1 MDLSNKKVA
10 VLGAAKSGLAA
21 AALLCRKGARVYMSE
36 QGGIEKFPPDFLSW
50 ARAEG
55 VEIEAGGHT
64 REFIAGSALVVTSPG
79 VPYLA
84 PPLVWA
90 REQGIKIWGEIELAF
105 QYCPLPVIAV
115 TGSNG
120 KTTVVT
126 LITQVLN
133 AAGKKAVLCGN
144 VGTPFCDCVDKL
156 ADAEFVVLEVSS
168 FQLETI
174 EHFRPLIGVCLNFS
188 QNHLDR
194 HKDMEEYFAAK
205 KRMFENQTPGDY
217 AILND
222 QSELFKDAAKDFR
235 SRVVFFNRPGDD
247 RSGDGQNPN
256 FLAVLAVSRTLGI
269 PDDVALNVFRSF
281 PGVEHRMEKV
291 RILEGVEYINDSK
304 ATTVEAGRW
313 ALESLEKPV
322 ILICGGRDKHLDYSV
337 LKDLVRKKVKLM
349 IAMGEARDKF
359 RQTFSGSVPFEVAD
373 TLSAAVDLARQ
384 RAGDG
389 DCVLLSPMCAS
400 FDMFKNFEERGTVF
414 KSLVRNFSGD
424 SR

>member
-1 MDLSNKKVA
+1 MDLSDKKVT

-21 AALLCRKGARVYMSE
+21 AALLRRKGARVFLSE
-36 QGGIEKFPPDFLSW
+36 QGGIEKFPLDFLSW

-64 REFIAGSALVVTSPG
+64 REFIAGSALMVTSPG
-79 VPYLA
+79 IPYFA

-105 QYCPLPVIAV
+105 QYCPWPVIAV

-120 KTTVVT
+120 KTTVVN

-156 ADAEFVVLEVSS
+156 ADADWVVLEVSS

-174 EHFRPLIGVCLNFS
+174 EHFRPHIGVCLNFS

-194 HKDMEEYFAAK
+194 HKDMEEYFTAK
-205 KRMFENQTPGDY
+205 KRLFENQTSGDY

-222 QSELFKDAAKDFR
+222 QCELFKDAAKDFR
-235 SRVVFFNRPGDD
+235 SQVVFFNCPGDG
-247 RSGDGQNPN
+247 RSSDVRNPN

-269 PDDVALNVFRSF
+269 SDDVALNVFRLF

-291 RILEGVEYINDSK
+291 RVLEGVEYINDSK

-313 ALESLEKPV
+313 ALESLDKPV
-322 ILICGGRDKHLDYSV
+322 IWICGGRDKNLDYSV
-337 LKDLVRKKVKLM
+337 LKGLAGRKVKVM
-349 IAMGEARDKF
+349 IAIGEARDKF
-359 RQTFSGSVPFEVAD
+359 RQIFSGHVPFEVAD
-373 TLSAAVDLARQ
+373 SLSAAVALARQ
-384 RAGDG
+384 RASDG

-414 KSLVRNFSGD
+414 KSLVRNLSGD
-424 SR
+424 A